1 MNLGIATEYVHVPIG
16 TKFVFHRN
24 DAFQNETGRNLAD
37 KWPTNDG
44 PALSDNEKKVLS
56 ALGERG
62 NSTTSAI
69 AKATGIAERSARRA
83 LSKLV
88 KYGLVVSEGANKKR
102 TYRISKQDD

>member
-1 MNLGIATEYVHVPIG
+1 MNLGIATEYVRVPIG

-37 KWPTNDG
+37 NWPTNDG
-44 PALSDNEKKVLS
+44 PTLSDNEKKVLS

-69 AKATGIAERSARRA
+69 AKATGIAERSARKSPLKACKVRA
-83 LSKLV
+83 CSLGRREQKSYVLHLKT
-88 KYGLVVSEGANKKR
+88 G
-102 TYRISKQDD
+102 